1 MLQPVETRQLLIS
14 STWQPEPFSRLGTH
28 YQRHL
33 WRWYLPNLKH
43 LNMFSIGG
51 RKIRKRQYMG
61 IYWYVLCLMDCQ
73 NLYMT
78 YRIVPALKALFNM
91 FLFLESIWSPPC
103 TEVEQNFV
111 LCTSRF
117 SNWGVILELSAPCSV
132 LHCLAH
138 VWKDFW
144 FPATKNLNMFQ
155 EPTKHVDN
163 LTNQM

>member
-51 RKIRKRQYMG
+51 RKIGKRQYMG

-78 YRIVPALKALFNM
+78 YRIVPALKLYLTCFCFWSLFDLHLAQKLNKTLSCAHLVFPTGGYLGVKCPLFCFAL
-91 FLFLESIWSPPC
+91 
-103 TEVEQNFV
+103 
-111 LCTSRF
+111 
-117 SNWGVILELSAPCSV
+117 PCS
-132 LHCLAH
+132 CLERFL
-138 VWKDFW
+138 VSSYKK
-144 FPATKNLNMFQ
+144 P
-155 EPTKHVDN
+155 
-163 LTNQM
+163 